1 MQRDWDDDEN
11 EYGDSNSEKSTNLS
25 MACDSNKQ
33 YQVNITISSSGTS
46 PIARVDLSW
55 KSGPLGLPGFLLN
68 QEASGSIEGI
78 DVNAFATRL
87 QLDFLL
93 HAAQLYKNHGIPP
106 QDYTPGKMAAAQILS
121 AYLLDQINTIDERL
135 HCE

>member
-1 MQRDWDDDEN
+1 MTSEWSDEENDHSEDDPEDMTDWV
-11 EYGDSNSEKSTNLS
+11 K
-25 MACDSNKQ
+25 ACDPNKQ
-33 YQVNITISSSGTS
+33 YQVNITISSSGSS

-55 KSGPLGLPGFLLN
+55 KAGPLGLPGFLLN

-93 HAAQLYKNHGIPP
+93 NSAQLYKDHGVPP

-121 AYLLDQINTIDERL
+121 AYLLDQINMIDERF
-135 HCE
+135 HSE